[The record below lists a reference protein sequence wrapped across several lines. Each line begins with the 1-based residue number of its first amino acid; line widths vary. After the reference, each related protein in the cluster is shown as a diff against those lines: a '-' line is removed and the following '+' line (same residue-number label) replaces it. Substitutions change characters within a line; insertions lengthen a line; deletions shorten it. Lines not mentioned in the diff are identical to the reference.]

1 MDLMIDLET
10 LDTSPTAVVL
20 SLGAV
25 AFDPYGEVNSWTFPF
40 YVEFTNFL
48 EQQTGVGRTISPST
62 VLWWMG
68 QNAAARE
75 VFKPKETS
83 DVRCSPLWGLNAFND
98 YLKPLDIKRVWA
110 RDPDFDIV
118 ILRSLYQTN
127 APDLA
132 FPFSY
137 SAGRSVRTV
146 EGMPFAPLR
155 DKPPVAHNALE
166 DAINQAYSVQEVFA
180 ALKTRFEGRAAP
192 QTEGL

>member
-25 AFDPYGEVNSWTFPF
+25 AFDPYSNTQGPTF

-75 VFKPKETS
+75 VFQKKETS
-83 DVRCSPLWGLNAFND
+83 NERCSPLWGLTFFAD
-98 YLKPLDIKRVWA
+98 YLKPLGIKRVWA
-110 RDPDFDIV
+110 KDPDFDVV
-118 ILRSLYQTN
+118 ILRSLYETN
-127 APDLA
+127 APGLA
-132 FPFSY
+132 FPFKY

-146 EGMPFAPLR
+146 EDMPFAPLR
-155 DKPPVAHNALE
+155 DSPPVAHNALE
-166 DAINQAYSVQEVFA
+166 DAIAQATRVQEIFA
-180 ALKTRFEGRAAP
+180 CLQKRLSSVSPA
-192 QTEGL
+192 

>member
-25 AFDPYGEVNSWTFPF
+25 AFDPYTHARGETF

-62 VLWWMG
+62 VLWWMQ
-68 QNAAARE
+68 QNATARE

-83 DVRCSPLWGLNAFND
+83 TERCSPLWGLTAFNE
-98 YLKPLDIKRVWA
+98 YVAEAGVKKVWA
-110 RDPDFDIV
+110 KDPDFDVV

-132 FPFSY
+132 FPFKY
-137 SAGRSVRTV
+137 NAGRSVRTV
-146 EGMPFAPLR
+146 EDAFPVAPLLS
-155 DKPPVAHNALE
+155 KPPVAHNALD
-166 DAINQAYSVQEVFA
+166 DAVNQAISVQECFA
-180 ALKTRFEGRAAP
+180 ALKRRLGGE
-192 QTEGL
+192 

>member
-25 AFDPYGEVNSWTFPF
+25 VFDPYTHARGATF

-75 VFKPKETS
+75 VFKPKEAS
-83 DVRCSPLWGLNAFND
+83 NERCSALWGLTYFAD
-98 YLKPLDIKRVWA
+98 YLKPLNIKRVWA
-110 RDPDFDIV
+110 KDPDFDVV

-127 APDLA
+127 APGLA
-132 FPFSY
+132 FPFKY

-146 EGMPFAPLR
+146 EDMPFAPLR
-155 DKPPVAHNALE
+155 DAPPVAHNALD
-166 DAINQAYSVQEVFA
+166 DAIAQATRVQECFA
-180 ALKTRFEGRAAP
+180 ALKRRLGGE
-192 QTEGL
+192 